1 MPSTMPE
8 QTKPTAGGRSSREG
22 RAAHASE
29 MRVAVAPK
37 LPIAPG
43 EEYAAL
49 GPLIGW
55 DNLSELM
62 RALDE

>member
-1 MPSTMPE
+1 MLSTMLE
-8 QTKPTAGGRSSREG
+8 QTTPTAGGRSTREG
-22 RAAHASE
+22 RAAHAPE
-29 MRVAVAPK
+29 MRIAVAPK
-37 LPIAPG
+37 LRIAPG